1 MPRPTTCDISP
12 LPHYV
17 GRKLGPDTTRGPVN
31 LRVNGN
37 YYFLSNPSRLK
48 LGLALRWRFA
58 LEPLRIYFLIYP
70 YDGFYVQEVAS
81 CFQMFLET
89 ILIPQKPITR

>member
-1 MPRPTTCDISP
+1 MPRYTGMKIGAD
-12 LPHYV
+12 
-17 GRKLGPDTTRGPVN
+17 
-31 LRVNGN
+31 
-37 YYFLSNPSRLK
+37 
-48 LGLALRWRFA
+48 ARFA

-89 ILIPQKPITR
+89 ILIPQKPIAR